1 MNLDK
6 YKFIAHRGL
15 YNKEDI
21 PENSMRAFE
30 NAMDKGYAIE
40 LDVNMTKDGH
50 LVVFHD
56 NSLKRMT
63 GMKMDV
69 TMLELS
75 EIKKLKLLGTD
86 NKIPTMEDVLLL
98 VSGKVPLMIEIKSN
112 NKPKETTDK
121 LMSLLKKYEGEYV
134 IESFNPRII
143 NYLRKYY
150 PNVIRGQLA
159 AKNIREV
166 KSKFMR
172 ILLGKMVF
180 NAITKPHFI
189 SYLYTDMTD
198 GMYKKCKKKN
208 IDVAVWTLREK
219 DAYIKV
225 KDRADMFIFEKEETI
240 K

>member
-121 LMSLLKKYEGEYV
+121 LMSLLEKYEGEYV

-143 NYLRKYY
+143 NYLRKNY
-150 PNVIRGQLA
+150 PDVIRGQLA

-172 ILLGKMVF
+172 FLLGKMVF
-180 NAITKPHFI
+180 NTITKPHFI
-189 SYLYTDMTD
+189 SYLYTDITEN
-198 GMYKKCKKKN
+198 MYKKYKKKN

-225 KDRADMFIFEKEETI
+225 KDKADMFIFEKEETI

>member
-121 LMSLLKKYEGEYV
+121 LMSLLEKYEGEYV

-166 KSKFMR
+166 KSKFMSF
-172 ILLGKMVF
+172 LLGKMIF

-198 GMYKKCKKKN
+198 SMYKKYKKKN

-225 KDRADMFIFEKEETI
+225 KDKADMFIFEKEETI